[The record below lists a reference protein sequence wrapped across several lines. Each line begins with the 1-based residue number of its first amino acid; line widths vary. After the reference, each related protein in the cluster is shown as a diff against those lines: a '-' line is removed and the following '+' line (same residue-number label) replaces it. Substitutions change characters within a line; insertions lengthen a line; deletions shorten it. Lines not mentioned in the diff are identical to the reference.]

1 MLETASTLGY
11 GCAQS
16 SDNKDGTSY
25 SYYHDSFRWRTGRQ
39 NLFDNDGALSN
50 GEFGLLLYWLDS
62 LNIHSA
68 KVGKFVPVCYGDSFV
83 VPIERIKSKSPI
95 IEKIKQNLLD
105 GNLEERSTYISRFW
119 AFLFSDKV
127 RKEVTYS
134 IEQLSLPLDRKD
146 EIKYDSDIRFGSIA
160 SNQNGGSFPG
170 LISLSSIDRE
180 FDNPYSESS
189 TTDMLWSGNSLYGDT
204 NRLGS
209 MTIVVCYCDQPLA
222 WMNNFLKNSTIPI
235 TQIVIYSV
243 CNEDVKH
250 APPGSRII
258 PFKSNVN
265 YQYVYA
271 HWITSIEEISREN
284 KNDVVMFMNDMPYRS
299 KDWLWWN
306 INDILRIVSANGF
319 SCVESCF
326 EVPSRK
332 KLRGAFISPY
342 HSVAKLANYKPDFYK
357 GFVPWF
363 ESNFD
368 NMRDWFESIGVSDL
382 LRRFVIPVCYGGS
395 FATTKGQLLQANSTI
410 SKMMTYLSRNKDI
423 EEEYFA
429 ERTWA
434 AILSKPLSA
443 VGSNKFKQVARI
455 FQCDIGFEMRCG
467 TGFFRENTG
476 KGVFPPPHLKPLS
489 FEGALVNYPFI
500 DENNITALWT
510 GNVVEGE
517 PENLGEL
524 HVVVSHC
531 DKPLHW
537 LNEFMSGHEVASIT
551 IYSKCGNAVE
561 GAPDGSIIETL
572 PNVGRCDHT
581 YAHWMANMD
590 RNTGKNKFDVF
601 LFIKDN
607 NHRSD
612 TWALWSMNDMF
623 RIVSGN
629 GFVCGESVV
638 SFMSRFVHANMII

>member
-1 MLETASTLGY
+1 
-11 GCAQS
+11 
-16 SDNKDGTSY
+16 
-25 SYYHDSFRWRTGRQ
+25 
-39 NLFDNDGALSN
+39 
-50 GEFGLLLYWLDS
+50 
-62 LNIHSA
+62 
-68 KVGKFVPVCYGDSFV
+68 
-83 VPIERIKSKSPI
+83 
-95 IEKIKQNLLD
+95 
-105 GNLEERSTYISRFW
+105 
-119 AFLFSDKV
+119 
-127 RKEVTYS
+127 
-134 IEQLSLPLDRKD
+134 
-146 EIKYDSDIRFGSIA
+146 
-160 SNQNGGSFPG
+160 
-170 LISLSSIDRE
+170 
-180 FDNPYSESS
+180 
-189 TTDMLWSGNSLYGDT
+189 
-204 NRLGS
+204 
-209 MTIVVCYCDQPLA
+209 
-222 WMNNFLKNSTIPI
+222 
-235 TQIVIYSV
+235 
-243 CNEDVKH
+243 
-250 APPGSRII
+250 
-258 PFKSNVN
+258 
-265 YQYVYA
+265 
-271 HWITSIEEISREN
+271 
-284 KNDVVMFMNDMPYRS
+284 
-299 KDWLWWN
+299 
-306 INDILRIVSANGF
+306 
-319 SCVESCF
+319 
-326 EVPSRK
+326 
-332 KLRGAFISPY
+332 
-342 HSVAKLANYKPDFYK
+342 
-357 GFVPWF
+357 
-363 ESNFD
+363 
-368 NMRDWFESIGVSDL
+368 
-382 LRRFVIPVCYGGS
+382 
-395 FATTKGQLLQANSTI
+395 
-410 SKMMTYLSRNKDI
+410 MMTYLSRNKDI

-612 TWALWSMNDMF
+612 TWALWSMDDMF

-629 GFVCGESVV
+629 GFVCGESVLPSPGEIGFENISMSIYHDYVWWRQFSNNGYSREADRDAIQTFKSQYTELGDWVDDLGLIIQRPFLPVCYGGIFMTTRHQIERQDV
-638 SFMSRFVHANMII
+638 SVWKKLEQSLSRDDNIEEGHFAERTWAALLSKPINPEKNFYLQERNGLKRCIGHFKGRCGILTIKPWNVDAMIAKQGS